1 MAKYPGSVTARATKA
16 GMSTRDWAAKN
27 KDAEG
32 NVGRLARM
40 AYMQGGVHGGGD
52 SDNSTP
58 GDKRN
63 RGNPLYQIG

>member
-1 MAKYPGSVTARATKA
+1 
-16 GMSTRDWAAKN
+16 MSTRDWAAKN